1 MTTMD
6 RSLSRSA
13 LCLAAS
19 LLALAAA
26 GCGAR
31 RLVPLDGVAAG
42 DPHRPLVQKV
52 AGALTLSVQ
61 PQAWAGRP
69 EGFEGTFLPLRIIVR
84 NTSPEEVTLR
94 AQDQVLHDDR
104 GNRWRAVPPEEAGR
118 QFAEH
123 IDTIRRPTASVGATG
138 PAPTTWRLGLGLRRE
153 RPPDLTEVLRLAFPE
168 DPIPPDASREGF
180 FYFPLP
186 PDDWRRLQLTLA
198 WSGGGFPLGHTT
210 FEFAAR

>member
-1 MTTMD
+1 VTTMD
-6 RSLSRSA
+6 RSLSRCA

-31 RLVPLDGVAAG
+31 RLVPLDGAAAG

-84 NTSPEEVTLR
+84 NASPEEVTLH

-118 QFAEH
+118 QFAEY
-123 IDTIRRPTASVGATG
+123 IDTIRRPTANVVAAG
-138 PAPTTWRLGLGLRRE
+138 PAPTTWHLGLGLRRE
-153 RPPDLTEVLRLAFPE
+153 RPPDLTEVLHLAFPE
-168 DPIPPDASREGF
+168 GPIPPDASGEGF

-186 PDDWRRLQLTLA
+186 PDGWRRLQLILA
-198 WSGGGFPLGHTT
+198 WSGGGFPSGHTT